1 MQWKFCPKC
10 VTMTPH
16 VNGCNMCGHGKETSP
31 VVEKIKR
38 LLRAD
43 DGQAELNGIAFEL
56 GLVSMQADAATVRA
70 RLRRYVEE
78 HQ

>member
-1 MQWKFCPKC
+1 
-10 VTMTPH
+10 MTRKYT
-16 VNGCNMCGHGKETSP
+16 CGETSP
-31 VVEKIKR
+31 RGQAVVEKIQR

-56 GLVSMQADAATVRA
+56 GLVTMQADAATVRA

-78 HQ
+78 HQCR